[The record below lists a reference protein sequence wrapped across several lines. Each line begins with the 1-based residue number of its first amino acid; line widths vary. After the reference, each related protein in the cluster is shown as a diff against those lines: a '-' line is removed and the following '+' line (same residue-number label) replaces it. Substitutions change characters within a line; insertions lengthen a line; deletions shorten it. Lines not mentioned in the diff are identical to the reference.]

1 MEDFTCAR
9 CGYVATTKGNLK
21 RHLKNKKTC
30 LPRNSRVERS
40 LLLQPFE
47 REHIGDTVVCK
58 TCTKTVSKTNFARH
72 RNVCQGS
79 KSQPKTANVQ
89 QQIVSEQEKH
99 KDALSNIEEENT
111 SNDSIVVD
119 ETKDSNINNE
129 PINVVDEVETAQDT
143 RQLTNKR
150 KKYKLSK
157 TIRQLVWKQYVGMQI
172 GETLCVC
179 CKSNTINCFDFQ
191 CGHIVARANGGNDTV
206 DNMRPICLT
215 CNGSMG
221 TMNMRD
227 FAERVCKVKIT

>member
-21 RHLKNKKTC
+21 RHLKSKKTC

-47 REHIGDTVVCK
+47 REHTGDTVVCK

-72 RNVCQGS
+72 RNVCQGL
-79 KSQPKTANVQ
+79 KSQPRTANVQ
-89 QQIVSEQEKH
+89 HQIVSEQEK
-99 KDALSNIEEENT
+99 DALSNIAEEQNL
-111 SNDSIVVD
+111 SNDSVVVD
-119 ETKDSNINNE
+119 ETKELNINKGT
-129 PINVVDEVETAQDT
+129 INVVDEVETTQDT
-143 RQLTNKR
+143 RPLTNKR

-157 TIRQLVWKQYVGMQI
+157 TLRQLVWKQYVGIQI

-179 CKSNTINCFDFQ
+179 CKSNKINTFDFQ
-191 CGHIVARANGGNDTV
+191 CGHVVARANGGDDTV
-206 DNMRPICLT
+206 DNMRPICPT
-215 CNGSMG
+215 CNSSMG

-227 FAERVCKVKIT
+227 FAERVCKVKIV